1 MDPLLS
7 RKHNSFSEAFAGYL
21 ANALRPSE
29 QTRALVTIQKFPYP
43 DTTIHVHKLMHRVP
57 PSVPVVMGYVVFKFT
72 SETEGI
78 TLLQLSPDD
87 ARHFAPMLFGNGHL
101 NRNVIDRM
109 IELLPEQVHVGL
121 GAESWPSLRETFL
134 TQLYGESS

>member
-1 MDPLLS
+1 
-7 RKHNSFSEAFAGYL
+7 
-21 ANALRPSE
+21 
-29 QTRALVTIQKFPYP
+29 
-43 DTTIHVHKLMHRVP
+43 
-57 PSVPVVMGYVVFKFT
+57 
-72 SETEGI
+72 
-78 TLLQLSPDD
+78 
-87 ARHFAPMLFGNGHL
+87 MLFGNGHL